1 MYVYINLLVIKLQ
14 QRIRYTNTEL
24 RPLVL
29 SLPKLK
35 ESVFFITNQLMIL
48 CFRYRYFP
56 KLNREVNVKY
66 CVVTSNITDI
76 LEQID
81 G

>member
-1 MYVYINLLVIKLQ
+1 M
-14 QRIRYTNTEL
+14 
-24 RPLVL
+24 
-29 SLPKLK
+29 
-35 ESVFFITNQLMIL
+35 FFTIDWLMML
-48 CFRYRYFP
+48 CFKYTHFP

-66 CVVTSNITDI
+66 CVVTLNITDI